1 MAIDPQKVLLI
12 RNSNAAVA
20 ELSASVS
27 DWYAEARGLCGT
39 GGVADYF
46 WLSFDFG
53 TRSDYIDTAA
63 GRAQDPSHTG
73 PILDSATTPV
83 TCTGC
88 SPKIAPNQVGQ
99 TIVNSIRHVVRT
111 YGINAILVLPGVPR
125 VMFAGGTNGQQYG
138 QFTELFLAYIYAPSS
153 STISGNPVKSIG
165 SSLGT
170 LTTDGTASGLSRRAQ
185 LRPLTDIFALCNNSS
200 AAIPSGR
207 VGVVDFSTNPYTFST
222 LADVQR
228 IVNNAKQAELENNFS
243 KLHVLGGA
251 AYIRTGGTLM
261 STAVNFLGYDVGLT
275 NLSYIADSPDPDTGY
290 SYTAP
295 AGISEDVL
303 WSRKPPFKGS
313 AQAQMYVSS
322 QYLAGGVGVFMQA
335 NGGGKVRPFCAMAM
349 SGYHFPSLSN
359 GGFARDQYANYCEF
373 LPGGFAYSFGSP
385 ADESSLLAI
394 KLGASMG
401 FSCGGE
407 PFTTNLCDTDAI
419 LYLLLCGLTGAEACY
434 KANQNI
440 LYTGAQA
447 YDLAPN
453 TLWQGIPLWTSVH
466 GDPLYRPYKLT
477 PINAG
482 KVMQVGQ

>member
-27 DWYAEARGLCGT
+27 DWYAGARGLCGT
-39 GGVADYF
+39 GGAADYF

-63 GRAQDPSHTG
+63 GRAQYPSHTG

-83 TCTGC
+83 TCAGC
-88 SPKIAPNQVGQ
+88 SPKIAPNQIGQ

-111 YGINAILVLPGVPR
+111 YGINALLVLPGVPR
-125 VMFAGGTNGQQYG
+125 VMFAGGSNGQQYG
-138 QFTELFLAYIYAPSS
+138 QFTELFLAYIYATSS
-153 STISGNPVKSIG
+153 STISGNPVKAIG
-165 SSLGT
+165 SSLGI
-170 LTTDGTASGLSRRAQ
+170 LTTDGTASGLSRRGQ
-185 LRPLTDIFALCNNSS
+185 LRPLTDIFALCNNSG

-207 VGVVDFSTNPYTFST
+207 VGVVDFSTNPFTFST

-261 STAVNFLGYDVGLT
+261 STAVNFLGYDAGIT
-275 NLSYIADSPDPDTGY
+275 NLSYIADSPDPATGY

-295 AGISEDVL
+295 TGISEGVL
-303 WSRKPPFKGS
+303 WERKPPFKGD
-313 AQAQMYVSS
+313 AQAQMYVSN
-322 QYLAGGVGVFMQA
+322 QYFPGTDGVFMQA
-335 NGGGKVRPFCAMAM
+335 NGGGKVYPFGAM
-349 SGYHFPSLSN
+349 SMSSFHFPELSN
-359 GGFARDQYANYCEF
+359 GRFESNRYADYCEF

-385 ADESSLLAI
+385 ADLTSLLAI

-434 KANQNI
+434 KANQSI

-453 TLWQGIPLWTSVH
+453 TLWQSTPLWTSVH

>member
-1 MAIDPQKVLLI
+1 MAIDNQKVLLI
-12 RNSNAAVA
+12 RNSNVAVA
-20 ELSASVS
+20 ELSTSVS
-27 DWYAEARGLCGT
+27 DWYAGARGLCGT
-39 GGVADYF
+39 GGATDYF

-53 TRSDYIDTAA
+53 NRIDYVDTAA
-63 GRAQDPSHTG
+63 GRVQHPSHTG

-83 TCTGC
+83 TCSGC
-88 SPKIAPNQVGQ
+88 SPKVVVSQVGQ
-99 TIVNSIRHVVRT
+99 TLVNAIRHVVST
-111 YGINAILVLPGVPR
+111 YGINALLVLPGVPR
-125 VMFAGGTNGQQYG
+125 VMFAGGSSGQQYG
-138 QFTELFLAYIYAPSS
+138 QFTELFLAYIYATGS
-153 STISGNPVKSIG
+153 STISGNPVKTPN
-165 SSLGT
+165 SSLGL
-170 LTTDGTASGLSRRAQ
+170 LTTDGTASGFSRSGQ
-185 LRPLTDIFALCNNSS
+185 LRPLTDIFALCNSAG

-222 LADVQR
+222 LSDVQR

-275 NLSYIADSPDPDTGY
+275 NLSYIADNPYPGEY
-290 SYTAP
+290 SWTAP
-295 AGISEDVL
+295 AGESEGVL

-322 QYLAGGVGVFMQA
+322 QYIPGTDGVFMQA
-335 NGGGKVRPFCAMAM
+335 NGGGKVYPFCAMAI
-349 SGYHFPSLSN
+349 SGYHFPELSN
-359 GGFARDQYANYCEF
+359 GRFVSNRYADYCEF
-373 LPGGFAYSFGSP
+373 LPGGIAYSFGSP
-385 ADESSLLAI
+385 SDLTSLLAI

-434 KANQNI
+434 KANQGI